1 MPTMP
6 VTMIMFEDG
15 SEIEV
20 EYLQTIVDNCK
31 KRWEYRDY
39 LFTAATIQGLLDT
52 IEALNYQVLGYQEGE
67 N

>member
-6 VTMIMFEDG
+6 VTMIVFEDG

-20 EYLQTIVDNCK
+20 EFLQTVVDNCK
-31 KRWEYRDY
+31 KRGQYKDS
-39 LFTAATIQGLLDT
+39 LFTAATIQGLLDA
-52 IEALNYQVLGYQEGE
+52 IEALNYQVLGYQEGD